1 MRRFKITDIDT
12 GVKQLEVWDDDGE
25 QIIDEL
31 LEYEDSERYGD
42 EIPGL
47 KNFSY
52 RENIESLASFLND
65 WECDEDIAD
74 EIIAE
79 LDSWIAEVSLS
90 EQDALKRDIA
100 EWDARISGHTEAL
113 KRHMK
118 RIDELNEQMNE
129 IRRRIDNEARYAV
142 GIQAEINRFR
152 GYKADLENQLKE
164 V

>member
-74 EIIAE
+74 EIIDE
-79 LDSWIAEVSLS
+79 LDSWIAETSLS

-118 RIDELNEQMNE
+118 CIDELNEQMNE
-129 IRRRIDNEARYAV
+129 IRRRIDNEAHYAV
-142 GIQAEINRFR
+142 GIQTEINRFR